1 MILRDY
7 PNRSGRVLER
17 LYRRHFRNLGLFT
30 QVGPWWDRNGTNKI
44 DCVAVDDLNQT
55 VCFAE
60 IKRNPAK
67 IQISS
72 LKEKAKVFR
81 PSIRRLKTIKRFF
94 LGLSTEELGSDKK
107 LPFET

>member
-1 MILRDY
+1 MDFWFTFILPNQRILQSHNTQAIRQLILRDY
-7 PNRSGRVLER
+7 TNRS
-17 LYRRHFRNLGLFT
+17 
-30 QVGPWWDRNGTNKI
+30 
-44 DCVAVDDLNQT
+44 DLNQT

-72 LKEKAKVFR
+72 LKEKAKVFLSFN
-81 PSIRRLKTIKRFF
+81 PALENYQTLF

>member
-1 MILRDY
+1 M
-7 PNRSGRVLER
+7 LER

-30 QVGPWWDRNGTNKI
+30 QVGPWWDRNGTNEI

-60 IKRNPAK
+60 IKRNPALENY
-67 IQISS
+67 QT
-72 LKEKAKVFR
+72 L
-81 PSIRRLKTIKRFF
+81 F